1 MCSRIW
7 PSVLLACLICS
18 SLSAQIA
25 PVTGMHENTPS
36 VHAFI
41 HARIITSPGIVIA
54 NGTLLVRDGLIEA
67 VGEDIHIP
75 ADARV
80 WEMNG
85 MSLYPGFIDL
95 SSDYGLP
102 KPATDGTGEGGDF
115 VRLPPPPERP
125 KGSAHP
131 NPKMRADIDAS
142 EEFQADSKIAE
153 KLRSQGFTTVLA
165 TPQVGLFRGQSALV
179 TLADAPGS
187 RLTTKR
193 RVAQTITLEQTS
205 GFFGG
210 YPNSLMGVIA
220 FVRQSLYDADWY
232 RRAWESFTKNP
243 NQQRPETNNALS
255 SLAEAVRGNQP
266 VIGEASSDLN
276 VLRLLNIGREFSLSI
291 WIRGSGE
298 EYRRLEAIK
307 AARPKLIVPLN
318 FPELPRVDTP
328 EEALTITLEDL
339 QHWDAAPEN
348 PGRLEKA
355 GIPIALTAAELRE
368 PTTFLAQVRKA
379 VDRGLSS
386 DGALAALTISP
397 AKWLG
402 LDKQLGSL
410 ENGRNANIIVTDG
423 DIFREKTKIREV
435 WIDGK
440 QYVVQALPA
449 VDARGTWTLTV
460 PLELSGEVVVK
471 GDPEKLTGSVRV
483 RGKELRFLTATYGAG
498 RIAWTLA
505 GDTVGV
511 PGTIRMSGTVTDDEM
526 AGVGEKPDG
535 SSFSWSAKR
544 LGGPNAEPDTSKPKR
559 IEMAS
564 FPEVSPPG
572 EFGLTKPPD
581 QPTVLLVKNATIWTE
596 GKLGRLENA
605 DMLIRSG
612 RIESVGRNLA
622 YPANAVVVDATG
634 KHVSPGIIDCHS
646 HTAASSIN
654 EGGKAVTC
662 ETRIEDVLDPDNIW
676 IYRQLAGGTTMA
688 NVLHGSANPIGGQ
701 NAVVKWRWGV
711 SPQDMLFNGAVPGI
725 KFALG
730 ENVKQ
735 SNFRPGGRPTGRY
748 PQTRMGVEQII
759 RDRFRAALDYEKE
772 LQEWE
777 KDRSKIPPH
786 KDLELDAL
794 LEIVRGKRLIHAH
807 SYRQDEILM
816 LIRVCEEFGVKIC
829 TFQHVLEGYKVADVI
844 SRHGAGA
851 STFSDW
857 WAYKIEAW
865 DAIPGN
871 GPLMEKQGVVVS
883 YNSDD
888 SQLACRLNWEAAKT
902 VKFGLSEE
910 EALKFVTI
918 NPAIQL
924 KIDSRV
930 GSLEPGK
937 DADFVVW
944 SGDPLSS
951 YTKCEQ
957 TWVDG
962 RRYFDLQQDRQLRQD
977 IQKRRAVLIQKAIAA
992 KRELPPS
999 GPSPEGFPRRP
1010 RRPQEE
1016 HPYSCL
1022 DELLGQEGGVQ

>member
-1 MCSRIW
+1 MWFSM
-7 PSVLLACLICS
+7 LLSGLVFS

-25 PVTGMHENTPS
+25 PVTGLHDNTPA

-41 HARIITSPGIVIA
+41 HARIVTTAGNIIGKGTLVVRKGIV
-54 NGTLLVRDGLIEA
+54 EA
-67 VGEDIHIP
+67 VGENVRIP
-75 ADARV
+75 PDARV
-80 WEMNG
+80 WD
-85 MSLYPGFIDL
+85 MSGLTLYPGFIDL

-102 KPATDGTGEGGDF
+102 KPATQGTGDGDF
-115 VRLPPPPERP
+115 FTLPPTAERP
-125 KGSAHP
+125 KGSAHWS
-131 NPKMRADIDAS
+131 PKMRADYDAS
-142 EEFQADSKIAE
+142 EEFQADSKMAE
-153 KLRSQGFTTVLA
+153 RLRSQGFTTVLA
-165 TPQVGLFRGQSALV
+165 TPQIGLFRGQSALV
-179 TLADAPGS
+179 SLADAPGS
-187 RLTTKR
+187 KLVVKR
-193 RVAQTITLEQTS
+193 RVAQTITLEQTER
-205 GFFGG
+205 FFGG
-210 YPNSLMGVIA
+210 YPNSLMGMIA
-220 FVRQSLYDADWY
+220 FIRQSFYDADWF

-243 NQQRPETNNALS
+243 NQQRPEADNALA
-255 SLAEAVRGNQP
+255 SLADAMRGTQP
-266 VIGEASSDLN
+266 VIGEASNDLN
-276 VLRLLNIGREFSLSI
+276 VLRLLNIAREFSLSI

-298 EYRRLEAIK
+298 EYRKLEPIK

-318 FPELPRVDTP
+318 FPEPPNVETP
-328 EEALTITLEDL
+328 EDALTLTLDDL

-355 GIPIALTAAELRE
+355 GVQIALTAAQLQDASK
-368 PTTFLAQVRKA
+368 FLAQVRKA
-379 VDRGLSS
+379 IDRGLSS

-402 LDKQLGSL
+402 LENQLGSL
-410 ENGRNANIIVTDG
+410 ETGRIANIIVTDG
-423 DIFREKTKIREV
+423 DIFGEKTKVREV

-440 QYVVQALPA
+440 RYEVKVPPA
-449 VDARGTWTLTV
+449 AEARGTWTLSG
-460 PLELSGEVVVK
+460 PPELSGEATVK
-471 GDPEKLTGSVRV
+471 GDADKLNGSIRI
-483 RGKELRFLTATYGAG
+483 RGKEMPFLTVTYGAG
-498 RIAWTLA
+498 RLAWTFA
-505 GDTVGV
+505 GDSVGV
-511 PGTIRMSGTVTDDEM
+511 VGTVRMSGTVTGTQM
-526 AGVGEKPDG
+526 TGVGEEPDG
-535 SSFSWSAKR
+535 SSFSWTAQQR
-544 LGGPNAEPDTSKPKR
+544 EGPKAEPDTSKPKK

-572 EFGLTKPPD
+572 EFGFAKPPE
-581 QPTVLLVKNATIWTE
+581 QPAVVLVKNATIWTE
-596 GKLGRLENA
+596 GNQGRLENA

-612 RIESVGRNLA
+612 KIESIGRNL
-622 YPANAVVVDATG
+622 PHSSNAILVDATG
-634 KHVSPGIIDCHS
+634 KHVTPGIIDCHS

-701 NAVVKWRWGV
+701 NAVVKWRWGTL
-711 SPQDMLFNGAVPGI
+711 PQEMLFKGAMPGV

-735 SNFRPGGRPTGRY
+735 SNFQPGGRPTGRY
-748 PQTRMGVEQII
+748 PQTRMGVQQII

-772 LQEWE
+772 WQEWE
-777 KDRSKIPPH
+777 KDKSKIPPR

-816 LIRVCEEFGVKIC
+816 LIRVCEEFGVKIA

-844 SRHGAGA
+844 ARHGAGA

-871 GPLMEKQGVVVS
+871 GPLMQRQGVVVS
-883 YNSDD
+883 FNSDN
-888 SQLACRLNWEAAKT
+888 SQLASRLNWEAAKAT
-902 VKFGLSEE
+902 KFGLSEE

-924 KIDSRV
+924 KIDGSV

-944 SGDPLSS
+944 SGNPLSS

-957 TWVDG
+957 TWIDG
-962 RRYFDLQQDRQLRQD
+962 RRYFDLQQDRQLRQEV
-977 IQKRRAVLIQKAIAA
+977 QKRRAAIIQKVITA
-992 KRELPPS
+992 KKELPPS
-999 GPSPEGFPRRP
+999 GPPSEGPPRRP

-1016 HPYSCL
+1016 HPYSCM
-1022 DELLGQEGGVQ
+1022 DEFLGLEGGAQ